1 MQTPEVDA
9 LLMMGGYDE
18 TFRERHRGAVRR
30 CGL

>member
-9 LLMMGGYDE
+9 LLMMGGCDE
-18 TFRERHRGAVRR
+18 TFRERHRVDVRR